1 MNNIFH
7 HDLDLEE
14 RKKAC
19 HDLIPNYARASWCM
33 IQLRLDW
40 DKEWIPAIAAI
51 KSSDKPESQK
61 IHEMKAYDKYWMNI
75 HSSLRDGEKEFW
87 GKFYEVIEAELNQ
100 LGSSSSYKAL
110 SPKTKVPTRSLTHL
124 FIALIFILGVSFLVK
139 KVRKG
144 KGKHTMLNKE

>member
-1 MNNIFH
+1 MNSIFH

-19 HDLIPNYARASWCM
+19 RDLIPNYAGASWCM

-61 IHEMKAYDKYWMNI
+61 IHKMKAYDKYWMNI

-110 SPKTKVPTRSLTHL
+110 SPKTKVPTRSLTHVL
-124 FIALIFILGVSFLVK
+124 IALIFIFGVSFLVN

-144 KGKHTMLNKE
+144 KGKRTMLNKE